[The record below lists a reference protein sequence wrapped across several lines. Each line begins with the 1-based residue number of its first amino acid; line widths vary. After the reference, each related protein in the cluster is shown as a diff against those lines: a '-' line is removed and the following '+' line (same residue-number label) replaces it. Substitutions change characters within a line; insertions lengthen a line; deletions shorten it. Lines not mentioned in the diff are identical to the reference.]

1 MGRLLKSHRKMI
13 PPHRIAFTACGFHS
27 FITNVGHTDRFV
39 LLNNLANQLSTRF
52 HRRGND
58 EDLDEALC
66 PVGHSVLPM
75 ALNNL
80 ASQLFI
86 RFTHQGIVT
95 NLVQYT
101 SDMMIIPRL
110 IIFDGAKDS
119 ILFSRNLISPT
130 CI

>member
-1 MGRLLKSHRKMI
+1 
-13 PPHRIAFTACGFHS
+13 
-27 FITNVGHTDRFV
+27 V

-52 HRRGND
+52 HRRGDD
-58 EDLDEALC
+58 EDLDEGVALQIETLALC
-66 PVGHSVLPM
+66 PVGHSVLPV

-95 NLVQYT
+95 NLVQCA

-110 IIFDGAKDS
+110 IIDKRFYFVYSKS
-119 ILFSRNLISPT
+119 YLTHMHLI
-130 CI
+130 